1 MGVQLHEDRFG
12 VVSFTLDANITET
25 NTTQEVDVTI
35 TGLRAGMFVAVNK
48 PSHSAGI
55 GIVNARVKADDTLSI
70 TYVNATGT
78 GVNPSSETYLLF
90 WFRPENTVPG
100 RVNP

>member
-12 VVSFTLDANITET
+12 VTSFTLDANITET

-35 TGLRAGMFVAVNK
+35 PGLSPGMFVAVNK

-55 GIVNARVKADDTLSI
+55 GIVNARVKAENTLAI
-70 TYVNATGT
+70 TYVNATGS
-78 GVNPSSETYLLF
+78 GVDPAGETYHLF
-90 WFRPENTVPG
+90 WFRPENIVPG
-100 RVNP
+100 VVNP

>member
-1 MGVQLHEDRFG
+1 MGVQIREDRFG
-12 VVSFTLDANITET
+12 VASFTLDANITET

-35 TGLRAGMFVAVNK
+35 PGLRPGMFVAVNK

-55 GIVNARVKADDTLSI
+55 GIVNARVKSADTLSI
-70 TYVNATGT
+70 TYVNATGS
-78 GVNPSSETYLLF
+78 GVDPGSETYLLF
-90 WFRPENTVPG
+90 WFRPETTVSG